1 MIKENLF
8 ILNKEW
14 NDENKF
20 IERIND
26 CNNIEENIKNIIDIN
41 QNIEKKEI
49 EKINIKF
56 IPENEKNIELI
67 ESIKT
72 FGEIFNEGDD
82 IFKFKF
88 KPGNNYKITNNDL
101 VATKNN
107 GGDNFNCVIIGN
119 KEIPKNRISKW
130 KIKINKINKNC
141 DSDLYI
147 GIDPNSFKDN
157 LYNECWNICRISIVV
172 KKLNYG

>member
-1 MIKENLF
+1 MIVLIQRKVL
-8 ILNKEW
+8 
-14 NDENKF
+14 
-20 IERIND
+20 
-26 CNNIEENIKNIIDIN
+26 KNINEIN
-41 QNIEKKEI
+41 QKIEKKEI

-67 ESIKT
+67 KDIIK
-72 FGEIFNEGDD
+72 FGQIYNEGDD

-88 KPGNNYKITNNDL
+88 KPGNNYNITNNDF
-101 VATKNN
+101 VATKNGGN
-107 GGDNFNCVIIGN
+107 GCNCVIIGN
-119 KEIPKNRISKW
+119 KEIPKDKISKW
-130 KIKINKINKNC
+130 KIKISKINKNC

-157 LYNECWNICRISIVV
+157 LYNECWSICRNSIVV